1 MATASVPLPSEPIVP
16 ALSDSPHVE
25 RRLALWVGAIFF
37 VGFLGWAA
45 ATPLDAGAFAQGI
58 VAVSGSRQ
66 AVQHREGGVVTA
78 LLVKE
83 GDLVGRGQPLLRILS
98 SDIEAEE
105 RGLTSESLLLMVQ
118 RARLLAERDGRS
130 VIQTPAEFASLP
142 EKDRALANEAL
153 RGQARLLQAR
163 RAAVAAQKSVL
174 DQRSRQSVEQIGG
187 YDAAIESTREQ
198 RRLIQQELEGMRELE
213 KKGFASINRVRALE
227 RAAAELDGNLGQNTA
242 LVARTRAT
250 IGENRM
256 QAISID
262 RSLIEDVDTQLRDA
276 TLRLND
282 IQPKL
287 GALRAQLARA
297 VVRAPASGRV
307 VGLSI
312 FTVGGVVAPGQT
324 LMEIVPQN
332 RELVIKARISPDDA
346 DDVHAGMVTRI
357 RFPSFH
363 EQDIPVLEGRL
374 TTISADSLTDEKT
387 GVPYFSAQVRVP
399 EAELKNLAAVRP
411 GRPPIQA
418 GLPAELLIPLKK
430 RTVLGYLLEPLLQS
444 SWRAGRE
451 H

>member
-1 MATASVPLPSEPIVP
+1 MATALIPLASGLPVEV
-16 ALSDSPHVE
+16 SDSPAIE
-25 RRLALWVGAIFF
+25 RKVALWVGAAFF

-45 ATPLDAGAFAQGI
+45 ATPLDAGAFAQGV

-66 AVQHREGGVVTA
+66 AVQHREGGVVSA

-83 GDLVGRGQPLLRILS
+83 GDSVTQGQPLLKILS
-98 SDIEAEE
+98 GDVEAEE
-105 RGLTSESLLLMVQ
+105 RGLTSEYLLLLAQ
-118 RARLLAERDGRS
+118 RARLIAERDGRS
-130 VIQTPAEFASLP
+130 VMETPAEFASLP
-142 EKDRALANEAL
+142 RKDRAIADEAL
-153 RGQARLLQAR
+153 RGQKRLLQAR
-163 RAAVAAQKSVL
+163 RAAVTAQKSVL
-174 DQRSRQSVEQIGG
+174 GQRSRQAGAQIDG
-187 YDAAIESTREQ
+187 YGATIDSTREQ
-198 RRLIQQELEGMRELE
+198 RRLIQQELEGMRLLE

-227 RAAAELDGNLGQNTA
+227 RAAAELDGNLGQNA
-242 LVARTRAT
+242 AMIARTRET

-256 QAISID
+256 QAVSID
-262 RSLIEDVDTQLRDA
+262 RGVIEDVDTQLRDA

-287 GALRAQLARA
+287 GALRAQIARA

-312 FTVGGVVAPGQT
+312 FTVGGVVSPGQT

-346 DDVHAGMVTRI
+346 DDVHPGMTTRI

-363 EQDIPVLEGRL
+363 ERDIPNLEGRL

-387 GVPYFSAQVRVP
+387 GIHYFGAEVRVP
-399 EAELKNLAAVRP
+399 ESELRNIEVVRP
-411 GRPPIQA
+411 GRPAIQA
-418 GLPAELLIPLKK
+418 GLPAELLIPLEK

-451 H
+451 R